1 MEVGGLVSALAGQ
14 DELAQLF
21 LNLESLPSTDEALG
35 HLMASQQQQTYPL
48 HQYYQQQQQQQQQQ
62 HSQAYNQAQHD
73 QYSGTHQPSVVFDLP
88 QIEPFGVKQ
97 ETPSPPASSSSSSS
111 TVGLSAAL
119 FHKPRG
125 SQGQWVGLLAH
136 DRIRLPP
143 IPLFSMFY
151 DDSTRN

>member
-1 MEVGGLVSALAGQ
+1 MEVGGLVSASAGQ

-62 HSQAYNQAQHD
+62 HSQAYNQAQPD
-73 QYSGTHQPSVVFDLP
+73 QYSGTHQPSAAPVVFDLP

-97 ETPSPPASSSSSSS
+97 ESPSPPASSSSSSSSS

-136 DRIRLPP
+136 DRIR
-143 IPLFSMFY
+143 
-151 DDSTRN
+151 

>member
-1 MEVGGLVSALAGQ
+1 
-14 DELAQLF
+14 
-21 LNLESLPSTDEALG
+21 
-35 HLMASQQQQTYPL
+35 MAQQQQTYPL
-48 HQYYQQQQQQQQQQ
+48 HQHYHQQQQQQQQQ
-62 HSQAYNQAQHD
+62 HPQSYNQSQHN
-73 QYSGTHQPSVVFDLP
+73 QYPTHQPSAAPVVFDLP

-97 ETPSPPASSSSSSS
+97 EAPSPPASSSSSSS

-143 IPLFSMFY
+143 IPLFSIYTM
-151 DDSTRN
+151 TRRVD